1 MTMSI
6 FEVPKRFESE
16 RKLWAV
22 VGESGIAMSI
32 AASHT
37 VARLG
42 IFAKSDS
49 EPEMVSI
56 FLACGNGLGF
66 SGSQTLSAI
75 IGNGAVDNGA
85 AIDAFPC
92 VEHQEEV

>member
-1 MTMSI
+1 
-6 FEVPKRFESE
+6 
-16 RKLWAV
+16 V

-42 IFAKSDS
+42 ILAKLDS
-49 EPEMVSI
+49 EPKMASI
-56 FLACGNGLGF
+56 FLGRGNGLGF
-66 SGSQTLSAI
+66 SKSQTLSAI

-92 VEHQEEV
+92 VEHEEEV